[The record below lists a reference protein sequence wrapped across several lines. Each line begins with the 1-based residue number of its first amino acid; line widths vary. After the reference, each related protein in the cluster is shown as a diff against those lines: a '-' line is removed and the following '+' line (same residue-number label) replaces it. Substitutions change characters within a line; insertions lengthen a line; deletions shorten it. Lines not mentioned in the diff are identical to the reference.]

1 MTKPMKIVADDKI
14 PFLRGV
20 FEPWCEVVYL
30 PGRAIAPA
38 DVADAD
44 ALIVRTRTR
53 CGRELLGGSRVRFV
67 ATATIGFDHIDDGA
81 LRELGIRWSSAPGCN
96 ADSVAQYVAAV
107 LLGFGIPLAGR
118 TLGVVGVGHVGSR
131 IVKVGEALGMRVL
144 QNDPPR
150 AEAEGDKNFVPLET
164 IRCEADVISLHVPK
178 ETGGAHPTVNLID
191 GEFFA
196 GLRPGAR
203 LISAARGEVVD
214 EAALKAALRSGQ
226 LADAAVDVW
235 QNEPEIDRELLAMA
249 RFATPHI
256 AGYSTDGKANGTTA
270 AVRFIAAGL
279 GIGELQKWRAV
290 PPPPADGE
298 AIGIP
303 PGTSEQETLRIAV
316 AHTFDLDGASRAL
329 KSDPGAFEALRGSA
343 PLRREAPAYR
353 VSGAAEAAQKK
364 LEGLG
369 FRLLRG

>member
-1 MTKPMKIVADDKI
+1 MKIVADDKI
-14 PFLRGV
+14 PFLQGV
-20 FEPWCEVVYL
+20 FEPWCDVVYL
-30 PGRAIAPA
+30 PGKAIAPA

-53 CGRELLGGSRVRFV
+53 CGRELLAGSKVRFV
-67 ATATIGFDHIDDGA
+67 ATATIGFDHIDAPA
-81 LRELGIRWSSAPGCN
+81 LAQLGIRWSSAPGCN
-96 ADSVAQYVAAV
+96 ADSVALYAAAA

-118 TLGVVGVGHVGSR
+118 TLGVVGVGHVGRR

-144 QNDPPR
+144 LNDPPR
-150 AEAEGDKNFVPLET
+150 AEAEGPEKFVSLET
-164 IRCEADVISLHVPK
+164 IRRESDVITLHVPK
-178 ETGGAHPTVNLID
+178 ESGGAHPTVNLLD

-196 GLRPGAR
+196 GIRPGTR

-235 QNEPEIDRELLAMA
+235 CNEPEIDPELLVMA

-270 AVRFIAAGL
+270 AVRFIAASL
-279 GIGELQKWRAV
+279 GIRELRNWRAL
-290 PPPPADGE
+290 PPSPANSE
-298 AIGIP
+298 VIAIPSGL
-303 PGTSEQETLRIAV
+303 SEEETLSFAV
-316 AHTFDLDGASRAL
+316 RHTFDLEGASRAL
-329 KSDPGAFEALRGSA
+329 KSDRNAFEALRGSA

-353 VSGAAEAAQKK
+353 VSGASESAQKK
-364 LEGLG
+364 LAGLG